1 MLLNC
6 AIIIIHCHTCSW
18 GVTMATPTVPL
29 ALVVDLALNFGV
41 RSVLIHLPGTLEP
54 NGDISIQET
63 LDKISTL
70 STEQLYLQLAT
81 DDKDLEHFCSTKGL
95 LTMILTEA
103 IPATIASNTE
113 CFRENN
119 LWLPTA
125 PFDMEG
131 LNLRFD
137 STVLSLADADEI
149 GFEENKVFEWYQLPR
164 GPKTSRQVGT
174 WRQDQGLTPG
184 EPSIWKRRSDL
195 EGAQL
200 KCAVANYPPTL
211 LVKKTE
217 TGELKVYGFTP
228 SVIDGLRVNK

>member
-1 MLLNC
+1 M
-6 AIIIIHCHTCSW
+6 T
-18 GVTMATPTVPL
+18 TPTVPL

-54 NGDISIQET
+54 NGDTLIQET
-63 LDKISTL
+63 LDRISAL
-70 STEQLYLQLAT
+70 SSEQLYLQVT
-81 DDKDLEHFCSTKGL
+81 RDDRGLEHFCSTKGL
-95 LTMILTEA
+95 LTIILTEA
-103 IPATIASNTE
+103 IPAAIASNKE

-137 STVLSLADADEI
+137 STVLSLANADEI

-164 GPKTSRQVGT
+164 GPKTSRLVGS
-174 WRQDQGLTPG
+174 WKQGQGFTPF
-184 EPSIWKRRSDL
+184 EPSTWKRRSDL

-211 LVKKTE
+211 LVKRTE

-228 SVIDGLRVNK
+228 SVIDGLRVNKQSTKFIKTFKLAHHSP